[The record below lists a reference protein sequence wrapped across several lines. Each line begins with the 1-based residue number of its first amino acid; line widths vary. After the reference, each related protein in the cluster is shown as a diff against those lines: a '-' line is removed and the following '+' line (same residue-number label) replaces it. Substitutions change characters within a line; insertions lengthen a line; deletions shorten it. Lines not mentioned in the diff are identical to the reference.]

1 MPELKRNALAL
12 AYSPRSGSERMVRG
26 RWDEDPSLSKRLYR
40 YQDLFRLE
48 QIPTKAG
55 YELKALLDELDGV
68 VGMEKAVVLE
78 AQRILKRKEIKPEYR
93 RELDSLQTPADVAR
107 LADELILAKVL
118 ARAYEQA
125 GVPTENPEVYDAH

>member
-1 MPELKRNALAL
+1 
-12 AYSPRSGSERMVRG
+12 
-26 RWDEDPSLSKRLYR
+26 
-40 YQDLFRLE
+40 
-48 QIPTKAG
+48 
-55 YELKALLDELDGV
+55 
-68 VGMEKAVVLE
+68 MEKAVVLE